1 MVKLPLY
8 PWICEMTI
16 LLFPRL
22 NYGCEM
28 RCLQYKVFQQ
38 NIRSHSLY
46 MMGQNILH
54 DIQYAFGKHVLCF
67 PDAFAFLSF
76 LFFLA
81 EKFNFSTNFQ
91 PHVGPMH
98 CSRTHKFYFSATFS
112 LKMGPTVLFTHLKI
126 ILLQCFSVFSCIQTD
141 PKSKKN
147 IWELPSS
154 NVAEEDFLC
163 TKMFIQAFLH
173 HYPTVIIVQFI
184 EI

>member
-1 MVKLPLY
+1 MFKG
-8 PWICEMTI
+8 T
-16 LLFPRL
+16 
-22 NYGCEM
+22 
-28 RCLQYKVFQQ
+28 
-38 NIRSHSLY
+38 
-46 MMGQNILH
+46 
-54 DIQYAFGKHVLCF
+54 FGKCILRF

-184 EI
+184 EIQFLTHYLQIHCFGFFGSYSFSFLGFEFKLDPYTMHG

>member
-67 PDAFAFLSF
+67 PASAVSSSFFFFFFLSAF
-76 LFFLA
+76 QHWNVLSVGSVYYSRDSQTSFFI
-81 EKFNFSTNFQ
+81 KNFIKNGFHGTI
-91 PHVGPMH
+91 
-98 CSRTHKFYFSATFS
+98 HKFKNYFV
-112 LKMGPTVLFTHLKI
+112 TV
-126 ILLQCFSVFSCIQTD
+126 FSVFNKIS
-141 PKSKKN
+141 
-147 IWELPSS
+147 
-154 NVAEEDFLC
+154 
-163 TKMFIQAFLH
+163 
-173 HYPTVIIVQFI
+173 II
-184 EI
+184 